1 MFWQRSGM
9 KLEALQNGTPARI
22 RSVDWAAIAPEEGK
36 RLRALGIDEGAE
48 ISIAHRGIFGGRD
61 PIALVI
67 GRMTIAIRRV
77 HAAAMMVDPI

>member
-1 MFWQRSGM
+1 M
-9 KLEALQNGTPARI
+9 KLEALQNGISARI
-22 RSVDWAAIAPEEGK
+22 RSVDWSAIAPEEGK

-48 ISIAHRGIFGGRD
+48 VKISHRGIFGGRD

-77 HAAAMMVDPI
+77 HAAAMMVDPL

>member
-1 MFWQRSGM
+1 M
-9 KLEALQNGTPARI
+9 KLEALQNGATAKI
-22 RSVDWAAIAPEEGK
+22 RSVDWSAIAPEEGK

-48 ISIAHRGIFGGRD
+48 VSIAHRGIFGGRD
-61 PIALVI
+61 PIAVVI

>member
-1 MFWQRSGM
+1 M
-9 KLEALQNGTPARI
+9 KLEALQNGIPCRI
-22 RSVDWAAIAPEEGK
+22 RSVNWSAIAPEEGK

-48 ISIAHRGIFGGRD
+48 VKIAHRGIFGGRD

-77 HAAAMMVDPI
+77 HAAAMMVDPL